1 MTDNHTKSKSNM
13 DNWQNLFNRDFY
25 PTPEEVI
32 DQMVGTE
39 DIAGKIILEPSFG
52 SGNIVKYLNAR
63 HAQEVIGCE
72 INDKLRAAARGVRV
86 IGSDFLKVQSEDV
99 SHIDMIVM
107 NPPFSKQEE
116 HIFHAWEIAPGGC
129 TIITLC
135 NASLIDRGYYDSQR
149 KREIH
154 QLIELHGHSEDLG
167 DVFKT
172 AERQTDCR
180 VACIRLYKPG
190 EGGNEFDGY
199 FTDEADEPEMQ
210 GNGLIQYNFV
220 RECVNRYVAAVG
232 KVDAALAAADEINQ
246 LTSAFKFDAIQL
258 GAYKTHTTG
267 YEPRSVSKDEFRKEL
282 QKRAWEWLFA
292 KFDMSAFVTTSV
304 MEKINRFV
312 ERQSTVP
319 FTMRNIY
326 KMVEMIYG
334 TRGEIMQNVVL
345 DAFDIICKYSDD
357 NVTYVG
363 EKWKTN
369 SAHMV
374 NKRFIVPYMCD
385 YDARWPRDYVSIGY
399 NGHGRKM
406 DDVVKALC
414 YVTGR
419 PYQWVE
425 RDENGN
431 EKKCHMRTLSEFTD
445 QMKMNWGEW
454 YDWTFFRIK
463 GFKKG
468 TMHFEF
474 QNDDDWAMFNQA
486 VAKVRGW
493 ELPANVKVKKGGKK

>member
-1 MTDNHTKSKSNM
+1 M

-32 DQMVGTE
+32 DQMVGME
-39 DIAGKIILEPSFG
+39 EVAGKIILEPSFG
-52 SGNIVKYLNAR
+52 SGNIVKYLNEHYAK
-63 HAQEVIGCE
+63 EVIGCE
-72 INDKLRAAARGVRV
+72 INDKLRSAASGVRV
-86 IGSDFLKVQSEDV
+86 IGSDFLKVMPEDV

-107 NPPFSKQEE
+107 NPPFSRQEE
-116 HIFHAWEIAPGGC
+116 HIIHAWEIAPGGC
-129 TIITLC
+129 EIITLC
-135 NASLIDRGYYDSQR
+135 NASLVGHGYYDSRR
-149 KREIH
+149 KQEI
-154 QLIELHGHSEDLG
+154 QQIIDLHGHTEELG
-167 DVFKT
+167 DVFKE
-172 AERQTDCR
+172 AERRTECNIA
-180 VACIRLYKPG
+180 VIRLFKPG
-190 EGGNEFDGY
+190 AGENEFDGY
-199 FTDEADEPEMQ
+199 FTDEADEPEAQ

-220 RECVNRYVAAVG
+220 RECVNRYVAAVSR
-232 KVDAALAAADEINQ
+232 VDAALAAGNEINE
-246 LTSAFKFDAIQL
+246 LTSVFGNFSIQFGAFR
-258 GAYKTHTTG
+258 TG
-267 YEPRSVSKDEFRKEL
+267 YHDDREPVTKEQFRKSL
-282 QKRAWEWLFA
+282 QSKAWYWLFN
-292 KFDMSAFVTTSV
+292 KFDMAAFVTTSV

-345 DAFDIICKYSDD
+345 DAFDIICKYSED
-357 NVTYVG
+357 NVTYLG

-374 NKRFIVPYMCD
+374 NKKFIVPYMCN
-385 YDARWPRDYVSIGY
+385 YDPKWPKEYVYIGY
-399 NGHGRKM
+399 NSYGYGRKM

-425 RDENGN
+425 RDADGE
-431 EKKCHMRTLSEFTD
+431 EHKCCMRTLSEFTE
-445 QMKMNWGEW
+445 QVKMNWGQW

-463 GFKKG
+463 GYKKG

-474 QNDDDWAMFNQA
+474 QNDDDWAVFNQA

>member
-39 DIAGKIILEPSFG
+39 EVAGKIILEPSFG
-52 SGNIVKYLNAR
+52 SGNIVKYLNAH

-72 INDKLRAAARGVRV
+72 INDKLRAAARGVRI
-86 IGSDFLKVQSEDV
+86 IGNDFLKVMSEDV

-107 NPPFSKQEE
+107 NPPFSRQEE
-116 HIFHAWEIAPGGC
+116 HICHAWEIAPGGC
-129 TIITLC
+129 TIISLC
-135 NASLIDRGYYDSQR
+135 NASLVSKGCYDTKRQ
-149 KREIH
+149 REIQ

-167 DVFKT
+167 DVFKN
-172 AERQTDCR
+172 AERQTNCN
-180 VACIRLYKPG
+180 VAVIRLYKPG
-190 EGGNEFDGY
+190 EGTNEFDGY

-220 RECVNRYVAAVG
+220 RECVNRYVAAVSR
-232 KVDAALAAADEINQ
+232 VDAVLAAGDEINN
-246 LTSAFKFDAIQL
+246 LTSAFGSFDIQF
-258 GAYKTHTTG
+258 GAFRTSYNRDR
-267 YEPRSVSKDEFRKEL
+267 EPVTREQFRKAL
-282 QKRAWEWLFA
+282 QSKAWYWIFK
-292 KFDMSAFVTTSV
+292 KFDMEAFVTTSV

-319 FTMRNIY
+319 FTMKNIY

-334 TRGEIMQNVVL
+334 TRSEIMQNVVL

-357 NVTYVG
+357 NVTYTG

-431 EKKCHMRTLSEFTD
+431 EKKCHMRTLSEFAD
-445 QMKMNWGEW
+445 QMKMSWGVW

-474 QNDDDWAMFNQA
+474 QNDDDWALFNQA

>member
-39 DIAGKIILEPSFG
+39 EVAGKIILEPSFG
-52 SGNIVKYLNAR
+52 SGNIVKYLNSH

-220 RECVNRYVAAVG
+220 RECVNRYVAAVSR
-232 KVDAALAAADEINQ
+232 VDHALAAGDEINE
-246 LTSAFKFDAIQL
+246 LTKAFGFSAVQFGAFKRD
-258 GAYKTHTTG
+258 GNSYV
-267 YEPRSVSKDEFRKEL
+267 SVTKEVFRKEL
-282 QKRAWEWLFA
+282 QKRAWQWIFD
-292 KFDMSAFVTTSV
+292 KFDMRAFVTTAV
-304 MEKINRFV
+304 MEKISRFV

-319 FTMRNIY
+319 FTMKNIY

-345 DAFDIICKYSDD
+345 DAFDIICKYSED

-369 SAHMV
+369 SAHMI
-374 NKRFIVPYMCD
+374 NKKFIVPYITRYD
-385 YDARWPRDYVSIGY
+385 YYGSYERYVSISYDGSSK
-399 NGHGRKM
+399 KM

-414 YVTGR
+414 YITGR

-425 RDENGN
+425 RDEKGE
-431 EKKCHMRTLSEFTD
+431 EKKCSMRTLYDFTR
-445 QMKMNWGEW
+445 QMNMEWGQW

-474 QNDDDWAMFNQA
+474 QSDDDWAMFNQA